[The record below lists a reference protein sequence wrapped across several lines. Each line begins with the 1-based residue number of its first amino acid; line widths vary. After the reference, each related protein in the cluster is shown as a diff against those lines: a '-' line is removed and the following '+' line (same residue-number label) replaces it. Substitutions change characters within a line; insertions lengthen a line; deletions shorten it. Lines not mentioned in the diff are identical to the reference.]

1 MNHPRIYRAVL
12 GVCAGYAIVFAIWAG
27 WLYPHTP
34 PGTVQYQIAM
44 VLGAF
49 GFSLGVAMMLANRP
63 TKADRR
69 LLTHGLEG
77 WAEIEDAQPLEPTD
91 HHSELTEL
99 QLRLTIPGSESYSGR
114 VVFDVTPIDRDR
126 LAVGETVPVRVDPH
140 DRGRIMLC
148 PDAGR
153 L

>member
-1 MNHPRIYRAVL
+1 MNHPRIFRAVL
-12 GVCAGYAIVFAIWAG
+12 GVCAGYAIIFAIWAG
-27 WLYPHTP
+27 WLVQHTP
-34 PGTVQYQIAM
+34 PGTLQYQIAGL
-44 VLGAF
+44 LGLLGF
-49 GFSLGVAMMLANRP
+49 GLGVAMMLANRP

-77 WAEIEDAQPLEPTD
+77 WARIEDAHPVQQTD

-99 QLRLTIPGSESYSGR
+99 QLQLTVPGSESYSGR
-114 VVFDVTPIDRDR
+114 IVFDVTPIDRDR
-126 LAVGETVPVRVDPH
+126 LAVGAVVPVRVDPH